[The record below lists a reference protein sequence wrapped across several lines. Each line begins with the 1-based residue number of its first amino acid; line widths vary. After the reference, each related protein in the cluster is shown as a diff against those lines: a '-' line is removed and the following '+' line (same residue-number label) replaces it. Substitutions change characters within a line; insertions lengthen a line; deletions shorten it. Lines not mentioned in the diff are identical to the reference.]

1 MPLIT
6 DAKFALEK
14 LNATLFPGVSASI
27 KVHDGFATEHTKRV
41 YYFQVVAYN
50 WTFLFSTAPG
60 QPPWFSRQSGL
71 L

>member
-50 WTFLFSTAPG
+50 
-60 QPPWFSRQSGL
+60 
-71 L
+71 